1 MKFKIDENLPVDCAN
16 ILLDSGFDAESVLQ
30 ENIQG
35 CADPYL
41 MEACK
46 KEKRILVTLDLD
58 FSDIRTYP
66 PGENPGIIILRLNEQ
81 SIDTVKTA
89 INNVILAFGKDH
101 PSNKLWIVEET
112 RIRIRE

>member
-1 MKFKIDENLPVDCAN
+1 MKFKIDENLPADCSK
-16 ILLDSGFDAESVLQ
+16 LLNDSGYDAESVLQ

-35 CADPYL
+35 CSDLYL
-41 MEACK
+41 IEVCK

-58 FSDIRTYP
+58 FSDIRAYP
-66 PGENPGIIILRLNEQ
+66 PGDNPGIIILRLNEQ

-89 INNVILAFGKDH
+89 ISNVILAFGNDY
-101 PSNKLWIVEET
+101 PGNKLWIVEEK